1 MEIPKEMV
9 LERLRGREEWDRARE
24 AEAELPDKVD
34 TERDADLLGRLGL
47 DARELEGLFGGQGPA
62 VG

>member
-24 AEAELPDKVD
+24 AEADLPDKVD
-34 TERDADLLGRLGL
+34 TEGDAELLRRFGL
-47 DARELEGLFGGQGPA
+47 EAAELEELFGGQGPG